1 MKLSKRFWTIL
12 VLILAVGLMV
22 SLTLVRIWAI
32 SLGEESLDAGTWK
45 PFLETVQLLKERFF
59 FSERLEEQKLM
70 EEAIRGLL
78 RATQDP
84 YARYLDAEDFKIEMS
99 DQVEGQFSGLGIL
112 VAIKDGKLTVISPY
126 VDSPAYAA
134 GVRAGDVILEIDGE
148 PTAGMALGDAVKKLR
163 GPRGTQVTLTIER
176 EGEPEPLHITVTRDV
191 IVIKSVEVEKLDDQI
206 AVLRIFEFHGKTFEQ
221 VRKALSELNHDGIQ
235 GLIVDLRNNPGGL
248 LQTAMFTTGLFLPQD
263 APLLIVE
270 SREGSRHTL
279 KNPINPEWD
288 RPTVVL
294 INKGTASGAEIMA
307 GNLKNAGILLVGEQ
321 SFGKGVIQEIFP
333 LSNGGGVIF
342 TVSKYYLGDG
352 SDIDGK
358 GIAPQIEEKD
368 EKLQLERALN
378 EVKKLVGEPVEVLE

>member
-22 SLTLVRIWAI
+22 SFALVRIWAI

-221 VRKALSELNHDGIQ
+221 VRKALSELNHDDIQ

-263 APLLIVE
+263 VPLLIVE
-270 SREGSRHTL
+270 SREGARHTL
-279 KNPINPEWD
+279 KNPISPEWD
-288 RPTVVL
+288 KPTVVL

-358 GIAPQIEEKD
+358 GIVPQVEEKD

>member
-1 MKLSKRFWTIL
+1 MKFSKRFWVSL
-12 VLILAVGLMV
+12 LLILTV
-22 SLTLVRIWAI
+22 SLAISFAVVRIWAI
-32 SLGEESLDAGTWK
+32 SLGEESLEAGTWG
-45 PFLETVQLLKERFF
+45 PFLETVRLLKEKFF

-84 YARYLDAEDFKIEMS
+84 YARYLDAEDFRIEMS

-126 VDSPAYAA
+126 VDSPAYVA

-163 GPRGTQVTLTIER
+163 GPRGTQVILTIER
-176 EGEPEPLHITVTRDV
+176 EGEPEPLHITVTRDI
-191 IVIKSVEVEKLDDQI
+191 IVIKSVEIEKLDDQI

-221 VRKALSELNHDGIQ
+221 VHRALFDLNNQGIQ

-248 LQTAMFTTGLFLPQD
+248 LQSAILTTGLFLPKD
-263 APLLIVE
+263 VPLLVVE
-270 SREGSRHTL
+270 DRKGIQSTL
-279 KNPINPEWD
+279 RNPISPEWD
-288 RPTVVL
+288 KPVVVL

-307 GNLKNAGILLVGEQ
+307 GNLKNAGMLLVGEE

-352 SDIDGK
+352 SDIDDK
-358 GIAPQIEEKD
+358 GIIPHVEEKD
-368 EKLQLERALN
+368 EKLQLEQALN

>member
-22 SLTLVRIWAI
+22 SFALVRIWAI

-221 VRKALSELNHDGIQ
+221 VRKALSELNHDDIQ

-263 APLLIVE
+263 VPLLIVE
-270 SREGSRHTL
+270 SREGARHTL
-279 KNPINPEWD
+279 KNPISPEWD
-288 RPTVVL
+288 KPTVVL

-358 GIAPQIEEKD
+358 GIVPQIEEKD